1 MSKCKQISPE
11 EAVEIIQRFVEE
23 DDSVDDLDNLL
34 GDDEIDLEVEQI
46 IGKIFCFSS
55 FTVHDLYIVY
65 TNHYLFVLAF
75 YLFYLLQLL

>member
-11 EAVEIIQRFVEE
+11 EAVEIIQMFVEE

-34 GDDEIDLEVEQI
+34 DDEIDLEVEQI
-46 IGKIFCFSS
+46 IGKNIFCFSS

-65 TNHYLFVLAF
+65 TSHYLFALAF
-75 YLFYLLQLL
+75 YLFYLLYLL

>member
-1 MSKCKQISPE
+1 MSKRKRISPE

-46 IGKIFCFSS
+46 IGKNIFCFSS
-55 FTVHDLYIVY
+55 FTRTSMICILYI
-65 TNHYLFVLAF
+65 
-75 YLFYLLQLL
+75 